1 MLQQLFAVFEVSAA
15 NHASEANWKAVRVR
29 CADVKQQTEQSST
42 VRPFAYRANRLR
54 FLCKIFYVL
63 NVSHRLFA
71 AYERLI
77 LIIQQRIIS
86 VYKN

>member
-1 MLQQLFAVFEVSAA
+1 M
-15 NHASEANWKAVRVR
+15 RMR
-29 CADVKQQTEQSST
+29 CGDMKQQTEQSFT
-42 VRPFAYRANRLR
+42 VRPFAYRAKGLR
-54 FLCKIFYVL
+54 FLCKIFYFL

-71 AYERLI
+71 ANERLI